1 MHIIL
6 HFVTSNDWYQNR
18 WFFYGTSYKPRR
30 GGACSLSFSLTETN
44 GRPTPAIDYND
55 WYHFWYQFSVMRGR
69 IAAMKCQGRVR
80 TRRRRR
86 LALDTLGGCTLALA
100 GARLFLAPLSFFAAR
115 IYGTA
120 GRGGAVACRLESGA
134 CLARPWTAA
143 LGVVA

>member
-1 MHIIL
+1 M
-6 HFVTSNDWYQNR
+6 V
-18 WFFYGTSYKPRR
+18 
-30 GGACSLSFSLTETN
+30 SL
-44 GRPTPAIDYND
+44 
-55 WYHFWYQFSVMRGR
+55 WYHSLPCESV
-69 IAAMKCQGRVR
+69 AAMKCQGRVR